1 MASACTVENTLT
13 PTEPERLKITLSLA
27 LHTCISVCL
36 CVGYVHV
43 KSEDGIGYPEAGVVG
58 SREMPPPPALVLG
71 ASRNGRA
78 ISPSPRIRYFK
89 MASFFV

>member
-1 MASACTVENTLT
+1 MENTLT
-13 PTEPERLKITLSLA
+13 PTELERLKITLSLA

-36 CVGYVHV
+36 WVGYVHV

-58 SREMPPPPALVLG
+58 SREMPPALVLG